1 MVAMKRV
8 LVPALALIMVGVA
21 AAVALAL
28 DGRVASGG
36 DPYRVT
42 AGRLRDELAAKGVE
56 ARFVSAPGTVPALA
70 GVAKLG
76 DAEPVGFEFRLYP
89 GSDEATV
96 AGLGRMRSTDFGWPR
111 EQLGFIY
118 EPRIRGVLG
127 NVAFAE
133 YEWFD
138 LHTHLS
144 RAAALRSQL
153 AEQRLL
159 RALDDALFGS
169 FPAGDPYAHAQLAA
183 PPR

>member
-1 MVAMKRV
+1 MLAVAV
-8 LVPALALIMVGVA
+8 IVVGVL
-21 AAVALAL
+21 AAVAMAV

-42 AGRLRDELAAKGVE
+42 AGRLRGELAAMGIK
-56 ARFVSAPGTVPALA
+56 ARFVHARGPVPALA
-70 GVAKLG
+70 GVADMG
-76 DAEPVGFEFRLYP
+76 GAEPVGFEFRLYP
-89 GSDEATV
+89 SSDQTTV
-96 AGLGRMRSTDFGWPR
+96 RDLGTMRSTDFGWPK

-138 LHTHLS
+138 LNTHRS

-169 FPAGDPYAHAQLAA
+169 FPAKDLYAHAVL
-183 PPR
+183 PEPSERE